1 MLHRAGLTVVPASG
15 ADIEFCFG
23 LHRCAFYQYVTEIWG
38 WDEDDQRAIHARNFK
53 PERVQIVS
61 VDGVWTSAGST
72 STSATR
78 RSSFCSS
85 SYRRPTTAAASV
97 AG

>member
-1 MLHRAGLTVVPASG
+1 METVSLRPASG

-23 LHRCAFYQYVTEIWG
+23 LHRSTFYQYVTEIWG
-38 WDEDDQRAIHARNFK
+38 WDEDDQRAIHARNFS
-53 PERVQIVS
+53 RNGYRLSASI
-61 VDGVWTSAGST
+61 VWTSAGST

-85 SYRRPTTAAASV
+85 SYRRPTRAAASV